1 MAANATTTIGVP
13 ALTNLVPA
21 APVTGPVR
29 DDLKSGEQY
38 VEVDGVLELSDG
50 SAFRGF
56 SFGAQGKSVAGECV
70 FQTGEFALSY
80 FFPIKLSTLYLLLY
94 PSLHRY
100 GERTFLGCLGVCGEF
115 ERFSEALSLSIFD
128 DQKFRGP
135 RGPGRVLLV

>member
-1 MAANATTTIGVP
+1 MAATATTIGVS
-13 ALTNLVPA
+13 ALTNLAPA

-29 DDLKSGEQY
+29 DDLGSGEQS

-50 SAFRGF
+50 SAFRGI

-70 FQTGEFALSY
+70 FQTGEFVVS
-80 FFPIKLSTLYLLLY
+80 FFFFNKLSTRYSLLY
-94 PSLHRY
+94 PTLHQF
-100 GERTFLGCLGVCGEF
+100 GGRTFLGCSGVCGEF

-128 DQKFRGP
+128 DQKIRGP

>member
-1 MAANATTTIGVP
+1 MAANATTTTVTTTATIGVP

-29 DDLKSGEQY
+29 DDLAT

-70 FQTGEFALSY
+70 FQTGEF
-80 FFPIKLSTLYLLLY
+80 
-94 PSLHRY
+94 
-100 GERTFLGCLGVCGEF
+100 V
-115 ERFSEALSLSIFD
+115 IFN
-128 DQKFRGP
+128 
-135 RGPGRVLLV
+135 